1 VISINRKN
9 VCADSNGVLNNVF
22 CRMLSGEYF
31 GLTTEHAPREDS
43 KSAFGVP
50 PPRSVTGE
58 ISAAALRITVSARAP
73 RRRFPLA
80 RRFALESANDVLNFP
95 LKSSST
101 TFLFLLF
108 VKEEREEEEA
118 QKQPVKVLVVVVI
131 LFSLFLCAA
140 TTTHKSARVKH
151 KALEEKIIQG
161 VSKNLGC

>member
-50 PPRSVTGE
+50 PPRSVAGE
-58 ISAAALRITVSARAP
+58 ISAAALRTTASARAP

-80 RRFALESANDVLNFP
+80 RRFALERANDVLDFP
-95 LKSSST
+95 LKSSSSK

-108 VKEEREEEEA
+108 VVKEAREEEEE
-118 QKQPVKVLVVVVI
+118 QKPQPVKVLVYVVVI
-131 LFSLFLCAA
+131 LVSFFLSL
-140 TTTHKSARVKH
+140 SAR
-151 KALEEKIIQG
+151 
-161 VSKNLGC
+161 

>member
-50 PPRSVTGE
+50 PPRSVAGE
-58 ISAAALRITVSARAP
+58 IPAAALRTTAFARAP

-80 RRFALESANDVLNFP
+80 RRFALERANDVLDFP
-95 LKSSST
+95 LQSSSSK

-108 VKEEREEEEA
+108 VFKEAREEEEE
-118 QKQPVKVLVVVVI
+118 QKQPVKVLVVVIIVSFF
-131 LFSLFLCAA
+131 LSL
-140 TTTHKSARVKH
+140 SVR
-151 KALEEKIIQG
+151 
-161 VSKNLGC
+161 

>member
-50 PPRSVTGE
+50 PPRSVAGE
-58 ISAAALRITVSARAP
+58 IPAAALRTTAFARAP

-80 RRFALESANDVLNFP
+80 RRFALERANDVLNFP
-95 LKSSST
+95 LQSSSSK

-108 VKEEREEEEA
+108 VVKEAREEEEE
-118 QKQPVKVLVVVVI
+118 QKPQLVKVLVHVVI
-131 LFSLFLCAA
+131 LVSFFLSL
-140 TTTHKSARVKH
+140 SVR
-151 KALEEKIIQG
+151 
-161 VSKNLGC
+161 

>member
-1 VISINRKN
+1 
-9 VCADSNGVLNNVF
+9 
-22 CRMLSGEYF
+22 MLSGEYF

-118 QKQPVKVLVVVVI
+118 QKQLVKVLVVVVI
-131 LFSLFLCAA
+131 LSFFLSLSVRYT
-140 TTTHKSARVKH
+140 TTTHKSARVKQI
-151 KALEEKIIQG
+151 ALKKRLSRS
-161 VSKNLGC
+161 V

>member
-50 PPRSVTGE
+50 PPRSVAGE
-58 ISAAALRITVSARAP
+58 IPAAALRTTASARAP

-80 RRFALESANDVLNFP
+80 RRFALERANDVLDFP
-95 LKSSST
+95 LQSSSSLK

-108 VKEEREEEEA
+108 VFKEAREEEEE
-118 QKQPVKVLVVVVI
+118 QKQPVKVLVVVIIVSFF
-131 LFSLFLCAA
+131 LSL
-140 TTTHKSARVKH
+140 SAR
-151 KALEEKIIQG
+151 
-161 VSKNLGC
+161 

>member
-1 VISINRKN
+1 
-9 VCADSNGVLNNVF
+9 
-22 CRMLSGEYF
+22 MLSGEYF

-50 PPRSVTGE
+50 PPRSVAGE
-58 ISAAALRITVSARAP
+58 IPAAALRTTAFARAP

-118 QKQPVKVLVVVVI
+118 QKQLVKVLVVVVVI
-131 LFSLFLCAA
+131 LSFFLSLSVRYTT
-140 TTTHKSARVKH
+140 TTTHKSARVKQIAR
-151 KALEEKIIQG
+151 KKRLSRG
-161 VSKNLGC
+161 SV

>member
-1 VISINRKN
+1 
-9 VCADSNGVLNNVF
+9 
-22 CRMLSGEYF
+22 MLSGEYF

-101 TFLFLLF
+101 AFLFLLF

-118 QKQPVKVLVVVVI
+118 QKQLVKVLVVVVVI
-131 LFSLFLCAA
+131 LSFFLSLSVRYT
-140 TTTHKSARVKH
+140 TTTHKSARVKQI
-151 KALEEKIIQG
+151 ALKKRLSRS
-161 VSKNLGC
+161 V

>member
-1 VISINRKN
+1 
-9 VCADSNGVLNNVF
+9 
-22 CRMLSGEYF
+22 MLSGEYF

-95 LKSSST
+95 VSVKSSLA
-101 TFLFLLF
+101 TFLMFLF

-118 QKQPVKVLVVVVI
+118 QKQLVKVLVVVVVI
-131 LFSLFLCAA
+131 LSFFLSLSVRYTP
-140 TTTHKSARVKH
+140 TTTHKSARVKQIAR
-151 KALEEKIIQG
+151 KKRLARG
-161 VSKNLGC
+161 SV